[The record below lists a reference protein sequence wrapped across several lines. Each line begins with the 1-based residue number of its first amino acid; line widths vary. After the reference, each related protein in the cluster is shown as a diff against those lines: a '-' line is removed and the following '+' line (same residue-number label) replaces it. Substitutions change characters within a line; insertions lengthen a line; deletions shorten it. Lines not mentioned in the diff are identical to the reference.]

1 MNNNT
6 PDDNLEKAL
15 DDIFGNDFLEIDLGD
30 NKSFNNTN
38 ESDDNTI
45 KEEYES
51 SSVNTEDDIPS
62 TNNTTDNISINETN
76 NILPS
81 KEIKKPAKSTS
92 KNKKSI
98 NIFSILLVILIIII
112 VGLVVIYLPVY
123 LEDKEYVVN
132 CSYSVSDKGYKIT
145 DEYKITYKKDML
157 MYLDGKYKYTAL
169 TDEYKQQIE
178 YVKNEKLPA
187 IVNSNGMDGF
197 TYIYEASDDYFLV
210 SSYLD
215 ITKFDFN
222 IIDKND
228 NKKNP
233 LSYVNINSKTTY
245 KSLIEYF
252 EKNGYKCT
260 KSK

>member
-1 MNNNT
+1 
-6 PDDNLEKAL
+6 
-15 DDIFGNDFLEIDLGD
+15 
-30 NKSFNNTN
+30 
-38 ESDDNTI
+38 
-45 KEEYES
+45 
-51 SSVNTEDDIPS
+51 
-62 TNNTTDNISINETN
+62 
-76 NILPS
+76 
-81 KEIKKPAKSTS
+81 
-92 KNKKSI
+92 
-98 NIFSILLVILIIII
+98 
-112 VGLVVIYLPVY
+112 
-123 LEDKEYVVN
+123 
-132 CSYSVSDKGYKIT
+132 
-145 DEYKITYKKDML
+145 
-157 MYLDGKYKYTAL
+157 
-169 TDEYKQQIE
+169 
-178 YVKNEKLPA
+178 
-187 IVNSNGMDGF
+187 MDGF

>member
-15 DDIFGNDFLEIDLGD
+15 DDIFGNDFIEIELED
-30 NKSFNNTN
+30 NKSSNNTKD
-38 ESDDNTI
+38 SI
-45 KEEYES
+45 HS
-51 SSVNTEDDIPS
+51 I
-62 TNNTTDNISINETN
+62 NNTTNNISINETN
-76 NILPS
+76 NILPK
-81 KEIKKPAKSTS
+81 KEINEPVKSTRE
-92 KNKKSI
+92 NKKSF
-98 NIFSILLVILIIII
+98 NIFSILLIILIIII
-112 VGLVVIYLPVY
+112 VGLVIVYLPGY
-123 LEDKEYVVN
+123 LESKEYVAN
-132 CSYSVSDKGYKIT
+132 CSYSVSDKGYSIT
-145 DEYKITYKKDML
+145 DEYKITYKKNML

-169 TDEYKQQIE
+169 TDEYKPQIE
-178 YVKNEKLPA
+178 FVMNEKLPA
-187 IVNSNGMDGF
+187 IINSNGMDGF

-215 ITKFDFN
+215 INKFDFN

-245 KSLIEYF
+245 KSLIKYF

-260 KSK
+260 KSR